1 MKMMSKKN
9 DDLFGDNDEPEEL
22 EPGGDFADLLEE
34 SLTKTGT
41 RIEPGQKVTATVL
54 QIGAEWL
61 FLDVGQKGEG
71 VLDVRELTDAEGHVK
86 VAVGDQLEA
95 FFLSRAG
102 GELRFT
108 TRIGGGSSGTA
119 QLEEAWRSGIPV
131 DGRIEKEVKGGYEVK
146 LPGEV
151 RAFCPYSQLGLRR
164 QETAEELVG
173 TSRPFKISQFSE
185 QGRNI
190 VVSHREILEEERRKL
205 REELRRTLE
214 PGQIVKGVVTNVR
227 DFGAFVD
234 IGGLEGLLPI
244 SEIGYSRVEDIHAVL
259 QVGQELEVALKSC
272 DWEVNKFSFSL
283 RDTLA
288 DPWGKVGSIY
298 KEGMTVNG
306 TVSRLANFGAFVTL
320 EDGIDGLVHISK
332 LGAGRHLKHA
342 QEVLKLGE
350 SLAVRIDKIDL
361 EQKRLSLVPAGTE
374 AAEEA
379 GPTSYTEQPS
389 GGGMGSL
396 GDLLKQSLDQ
406 QGKNKR

>member
-1 MKMMSKKN
+1 MSNRN
-9 DDLFGDNDEPEEL
+9 DDLFGDNDEQDEL

-34 SLTKTGT
+34 SLTRTGT
-41 RIEPGQKVTATVL
+41 RLEPGQKVTATVL
-54 QIGAEWL
+54 QVGAEWV

-71 VLDVRELTDAEGHVK
+71 VLDVRELTDAEGEIKVK
-86 VAVGDQLEA
+86 VGATLEA
-95 FFLSRAG
+95 YFLSRAG

-131 DGRIEKEVKGGYEVK
+131 DGRIEKEIKGGYEVK
-146 LPGEV
+146 LPGDV

-173 TSRPFKISQFSE
+173 NSRSFKISQFSE

-190 VVSHREILEEERRKL
+190 VVSHREILEEERRKQREVL
-205 REELRRTLE
+205 RQTLQ
-214 PGQIVKGVVTNVR
+214 PGQIVKGMVTNVR

-234 IGGLEGLLPI
+234 IGGIEGLLPI

-272 DWEVNKFSFSL
+272 DWEANKFSFSL

-288 DPWGKVGSIY
+288 DPWGKVGTLY
-298 KEGMTVNG
+298 QEGMTCDG

-320 EDGIDGLVHISK
+320 EDGIDGLVHISR
-332 LGAGRHLKHA
+332 LGTGRHLKHA
-342 QEVLKLGE
+342 QEVLKVGDKLT
-350 SLAVRIDKIDL
+350 VRIDKIDL
-361 EQKRLSLVPAGTE
+361 EQKRISLVPATEE
-374 AAEEA
+374 AAAEAEE
-379 GPTSYTEQPS
+379 TSYSEQPA
-389 GGGMGSL
+389 GGGMGTFAELFKGSRER
-396 GDLLKQSLDQ
+396 K
-406 QGKNKR
+406 KP